1 MGISVRE
8 TLGVYFVSGDLDWEG
23 GEDLRLA
30 LKRQPPES
38 GDDEVVLD
46 LADVSFIDSMGVR
59 ALVLVAR
66 GSSAGVV
73 LRYPQD
79 TLMRVFELLQLDE
92 APGIRIEEE

>member
-8 TLGVYFVSGDLDWEG
+8 TQGIYFVSGDLDWEG

-30 LKRQPPES
+30 LKRRPS
-38 GDDEVVLD
+38 VGAGEVVLD
-46 LADVSFIDSMGVR
+46 LAEVSFIDSMGVR

-66 GSSAGVV
+66 EMRGGIV

-79 TLMRVFELLQLDE
+79 TLVRVFELLQLDE
-92 APGIRIEEE
+92 APGIRIEQD